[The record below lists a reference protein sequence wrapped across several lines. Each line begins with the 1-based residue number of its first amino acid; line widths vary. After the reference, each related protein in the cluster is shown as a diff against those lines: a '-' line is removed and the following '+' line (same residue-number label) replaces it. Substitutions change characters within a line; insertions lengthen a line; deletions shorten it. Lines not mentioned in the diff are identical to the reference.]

1 MSIIVADSFSPISCG
16 DTGALFNPRFLYD
29 NGDPIDLTGADIT
42 MIMQDDEGNP
52 PKNAEGVFTKTDAI
66 NGLTSYAY
74 DASDVAVS
82 GIWTLYIKVVIGGRS
97 VHPDDG
103 RGFMKKLEIKPVPT
117 VI

>member
-1 MSIIVADSFSPISCG
+1 MSIILADSYSPVSVG
-16 DTGALFNPRFLYD
+16 DTGALFNPQFKYD
-29 NGDPIDLTGADIT
+29 NGDPIDLTDADIS
-42 MIMQDDEGNP
+42 MIMQDDEGNLA
-52 PKNAEGVFTKTDAI
+52 KNAEGVFTITDAA

-82 GIWTLYIKVVIGGRS
+82 GIWTLYIKITISGKQ

-117 VI
+117 VS